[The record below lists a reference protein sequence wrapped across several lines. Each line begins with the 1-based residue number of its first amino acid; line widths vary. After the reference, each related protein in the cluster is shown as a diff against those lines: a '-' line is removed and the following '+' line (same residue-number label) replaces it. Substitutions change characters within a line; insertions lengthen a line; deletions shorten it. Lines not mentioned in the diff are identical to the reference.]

1 MKHSNILNIGI
12 LAHVDA
18 GKTTLTEH
26 LLYHTGA
33 IRKIGSVDKG
43 SAVTDNLALE
53 KERGISIKAATTSF
67 NWKNTKINLID
78 TPGHVDFS
86 SEVARTLCV
95 VDAVILVISAVEGV
109 QAHTLTIVD
118 ALHDLKIPTL
128 IFINKIDRLGAD
140 TEAVLRQIKKELQYK
155 TVAIS
160 TSHDEGLTSA
170 YISEVFNNNKISK
183 EQKETITE
191 ELIETDQKLLTQYL
205 NGIHFSDEVY
215 LNIIAKSTSNNR
227 IVPVFTGIAKN
238 NIGVEILLN
247 GIVDFI
253 KPKKRNVSE
262 EVAAYVYKLEHHK
275 VHGAMAY
282 VKVFSGELS
291 AKSVIDNHTQ
301 GLETKIN
308 QTKTFH
314 QTKHLDTNITAGDI
328 GIITGV
334 LGTKAGDILGNPS
347 EIPTL
352 PELNIPVLSV
362 QVIAINDKD
371 YNALAQALQLIDKE
385 DPSLQFK
392 WHKPEKELIL
402 LLMGDMQIEVLTH
415 LLQERFNIAVN
426 FTDPQI
432 VYKETIT
439 KASEGYIRYWM
450 PKPCWAIMTFLIEPA
465 PLNSG
470 VIYQSFVSKNDVHNK
485 YQNEI
490 AKTIPKALEQ
500 GLLGWEVTDVK
511 ITLIKGEDHN
521 VHSRP
526 GDFNLATPMGIMK
539 GLQNGGTHL
548 LEPLLRFEIKTNE
561 ELLGKLISELTN
573 RRAIIDSPTFDQDLV
588 ILSGTIPVATSLDL
602 SIKLNTIC
610 SGRLRLR
617 TVFDKYAV
625 CPEGEGKTKDFKGV
639 NPLDEAQWILHR
651 RGAYKANERVI

>member
-1 MKHSNILNIGI
+1 MMHSNILNIGI

-26 LLYHTGA
+26 LLYHAGA

-43 SAVTDNLALE
+43 SSVTDNLALE

-118 ALHDLKIPTL
+118 ALHDLKTPTL

-215 LNIIAKSTSNNR
+215 LNTIAKNTSNNR

-334 LGTKAGDILGNPS
+334 LGTKAGNILGNPS

-402 LLMGDMQIEVLTH
+402 LLMGDMQIEILTH

-470 VIYQSFVSKNDVHNK
+470 VTYQSIVSKNDVHNK

-490 AKTIPKALEQ
+490 ARTIPKALEQ

-617 TVFDKYAV
+617 MVFDKYAV

>member
-314 QTKHLDTNITAGDI
+314 QTKHLDTNITVGDI

-347 EIPTL
+347 ETPTL

-470 VIYQSFVSKNDVHNK
+470 VTYQSIVSKNDVHNK

-573 RRAIIDSPTFDQDLV
+573 RRAIIGSPTFDQDLV

-602 SIKLNTIC
+602 SFKLNTIC

-617 TVFDKYAV
+617 MVFDKYAV